1 MIETVVSV
9 TLPVEEKLEI
19 KKQRILPDG
28 YEESRAGGKQDAASG
43 SDVKLQGLKRL
54 SIVTGI
60 HGDELEG
67 QFVCYE
73 LARRINENK
82 QYLKGI
88 VDIYPAL
95 NPLGIDSI
103 TRGFPA
109 FELDMNRIFPGSES
123 GSMAEYVASR
133 IISDLQGSDAC
144 VDIHA
149 SNIFLREIPQIRV
162 SEQTAENLLP
172 LASCLNMDFIW
183 VHSSATVLQSTLAHT
198 LNSLGTPTFVVEMGV
213 GMRITQ
219 NYGHQMVEGILC
231 LMKEMGLWTGPM
243 IQPRK
248 PILSQDPEDVHF
260 INACESGIFIPK
272 VSHCAFLAKDEILG
286 EIVDPL
292 SGKLLEQIPCPCDG
306 VVFTIREYPVV
317 NEGSLIARILEMP
330 AEEAAQY
337 EAIRRE
343 VQQ

>member
-19 KKQRILPDG
+19 KKQRILPI
-28 YEESRAGGKQDAASG
+28 E
-43 SDVKLQGLKRL
+43 LKDDMKRI

-73 LARRINENK
+73 LIRRIQKNREC
-82 QYLKGI
+82 LKGI

-109 FELDMNRIFPGSES
+109 FELDMNRIFPGSED
-123 GSMAEYVASR
+123 GSMAEHIAAR
-133 IISDLQGSDAC
+133 IVGDLKGSDAC

-149 SNIFLREIPQIRV
+149 SNIFLREVPQIRV

-172 LASCLNMDFIW
+172 LAHYLNMDFIW

-219 NYGHQMVEGILC
+219 NYGYQLVEGILC
-231 LMKEMGLWTGPM
+231 LMKEMGLWTGEVT
-243 IQPRK
+243 QPRQ
-248 PILSQDPEDVHF
+248 PILSQNPEDVSF
-260 INACESGIFIPK
+260 INAAESGIFIPA
-272 VSHCAFLAKDEILG
+272 VPHCAYLKEG
-286 EIVDPL
+286 EPIGDIVDPL
-292 SGKLLEQIPCPCDG
+292 SGNLLERIPCPCNG

-317 NEGSLIARILEMP
+317 NEGSLIARILAMP
-330 AEEAAQY
+330 AEEAKQY
-337 EAIRRE
+337 EAVQLSALSQRNGE
-343 VQQ
+343 VLQ